1 VSGYIQRQ
9 RETIAKLV
17 EQAEQLRSDL
27 AAVTAE
33 RDAIKLSRDQHAP
46 IEVLERLADATNA
59 VVSVA
64 GRASGTSACPLPAHL
79 QEWYSALD
87 AYRAATA
94 PLRTE
99 TAVVLDIGHH
109 VRACVRLG
117 ELRMTA
123 DEKQRLEDLAN
134 EHTAPA
140 PEKPPLRVHDL
151 RATFSGSGSDE
162 PEACSCEEAEALKR
176 KLLDIRTEYELWE
189 TSAKGGSATL
199 SAIALILRGEP

>member
-1 VSGYIQRQ
+1 M
-9 RETIAKLV
+9 T
-17 EQAEQLRSDL
+17 
-27 AAVTAE
+27 E
-33 RDAIKLSRDQHAP
+33 RRRAP
-46 IEVLERLADATNA
+46 LEVLERLAEA
-59 VVSVA
+59 VNEFWDRPEDSKPLHTVRVA
-64 GRASGTSACPLPAHL
+64 LN
-79 QEWYSALD
+79 

-162 PEACSCEEAEALKR
+162 PEACGCEEAEALKR
-176 KLLDIRTEYELWE
+176 ELRGCQASLTSRTCEAKDACQKLLDIRTECELRAGRKK
-189 TSAKGGSATL
+189 SSGDAL
-199 SAIALILRGEP
+199 YAILEILDRP

>member
-1 VSGYIQRQ
+1 M
-9 RETIAKLV
+9 T
-17 EQAEQLRSDL
+17 
-27 AAVTAE
+27 E
-33 RDAIKLSRDQHAP
+33 RRRAP
-46 IEVLERLADATNA
+46 LEVLERLA
-59 VVSVA
+59 
-64 GRASGTSACPLPAHL
+64 
-79 QEWYSALD
+79 EALD
-87 AYRAATA
+87 LWAGGVSFYPNSSEPGKPLHEAVCRALAAYRAATA

-134 EHTAPA
+134 EHTAPV

-151 RATFSGSGSDE
+151 RATFSGSVSDE
-162 PEACSCEEAEALKR
+162 PEACSCDESEGLKR
-176 KLLDIRTEYELWE
+176 ELRGCQASLASRTCEAKDACQKLLDIRTEYELWE
-189 TSAKGGSATL
+189 TCVKGSSATL